1 MASNY
6 SDRLRRQPTTVVIH
20 QRVVIDSPAMDP
32 GTTLVDRLR
41 TSGRKCTPQRLLVA
55 SLIDGND
62 EHPTA
67 EAVWAMARTS
77 MPTLSLKTVYS
88 ILHELAALGELQLL
102 DVGTGATRFD
112 PATSDHH
119 HLVCTECG
127 KVRDL
132 HVSFDGLDLP
142 ASAAQ
147 GFVVGQAEV
156 VFRGRCADCA
166 A

>member
-1 MASNY
+1 MESGTGLVE
-6 SDRLRRQPTTVVIH
+6 RLR
-20 QRVVIDSPAMDP
+20 A
-32 GTTLVDRLR
+32 
-41 TSGRKCTPQRLLVA
+41 SGRKLTPQRLLIA
-55 SLIDGND
+55 SLLEGNA

-67 EAVWAMARTS
+67 EAIWDRARPS

-88 ILHELAALGELQLL
+88 VLHELAALGELQLL

-112 PATSDHH
+112 PSTGDHH

-132 HVSFDGLDLP
+132 HVTFQGLELP
-142 ASAAQ
+142 ADQRQ
-147 GFVVGQAEV
+147 GFSVGEAEV

>member
-1 MASNY
+1 MESGTALVE
-6 SDRLRRQPTTVVIH
+6 RLR
-20 QRVVIDSPAMDP
+20 S
-32 GTTLVDRLR
+32 
-41 TSGRKCTPQRLLVA
+41 SGRKLTPQRMLVA
-55 SLIDGND
+55 SLLDGND

-67 EAVWAMARTS
+67 ETVWALARTT

-88 ILHELAALGELQLL
+88 ILHELAALGEVQLL

-112 PATSDHH
+112 PTTSDHH
-119 HLVCTECG
+119 HLVCTACG

-132 HVSFDGLDLP
+132 HVSFDGLEVP
-142 ASAAQ
+142 ATAAQ
-147 GFVVGQAEV
+147 GFVVGQADV